1 MRRSRTTASSWCC
14 PWSSR
19 GPSPIVLAL
28 LLNQKIR
35 GRSLIR
41 VLIFVPYVI
50 SEVIVGTG
58 WSLMLQTSGALND
71 LLARSASGSSPAT
84 GSPIRTSPSGR

>member
-1 MRRSRTTASSWCC
+1 MLSLVIQ
-14 PWSSR
+14 
-19 GPSPIVLAL
+19 GPVALVLAL

-35 GRSLIR
+35 GRSIIR

-58 WSLMLQTSGALND
+58 WSLMLQASGAVNGILQNIG
-71 LLARSASGSSPAT
+71 LGFLAPT
-84 GSPIRTSPSGR
+84 GCPTRTSPSGR